1 MSGKD
6 LLDCLISSKDG
17 CYLDISVSPDS
28 SQSKIGE
35 VNIWRNNLEV
45 HVRERAQDGE
55 ANRAVVELL
64 SERLNI
70 PTNKIEIVKG
80 KTSKQKR
87 VFFMSIDIDEIKDK
101 IGKMIG

>member
-1 MSGKD
+1 MSEKD
-6 LLDCLISSKDG
+6 ISECLIDSEEG
-17 CYLDISVSPDS
+17 CYLDISVSPNS
-28 SQSKIGE
+28 SEAKIDG

-45 HVRERAQDGE
+45 SVKEEAKDGK
-55 ANRAVVELL
+55 ANQGVIDLL

-87 VFFMSIDIDEIKDK
+87 IFFRSIDKIEIKNKLED
-101 IGKMIG
+101 MV